1 MKLPPEQE
9 AIRAKCF
16 HPTGTFVE
24 FPKEDTEKSIPQR
37 FEKIAR
43 LYPNRIGVKTGTQQ
57 MTYSALNSAANRLA
71 EILVTQ
77 LGRGQK
83 PVGLLFPKGIAL
95 IVAILGTLKAGK
107 ICVPLDPTLPQ
118 IRISHMLENAQA
130 SLIVTNGEYLPMGES
145 FGQPRQCLNIDELN
159 YTGESKSPA
168 ISLSPDDFAY
178 IFYTSGSTGLPK
190 GVSENHRNLLFH
202 VMAET
207 NEYHLC
213 ADDRLIFLA
222 ASGRDVLRALL
233 NGACVYPFDIKKEGL
248 AGLADRLIQER
259 GTIFTSVVTAFRHFV
274 ATLSGDER
282 FPQLRLIKLVG
293 EMVHGQDVELYQKYF
308 SGDCIFVNSYG
319 PNEAGHVCHY
329 FVDKNTKVTTSSVPV
344 GYAVD
349 GKDIILLDDEDN
361 EVASGTIGQIAVR
374 SRYLSPGYW
383 RRPDLTRAKFW
394 RANSDALELIYST
407 GDLGRISPD
416 GCLVLM
422 GRQDF
427 QVKVR
432 GNRVEIAEVEMA
444 LLDLE
449 TVKEAVVVAREDTPG
464 QKRLVAYFVP
474 TIQPAPTVTSLRKR
488 LAEKLPDYM
497 IPSAFVCLDSLPVV
511 GIGKVNRQALPDPGE
526 SRPNLDTPF
535 SFPRNPVEELLAQ
548 IWAQVLALDRVGIH
562 DNFFDLGGHSLAA
575 TRVVS
580 RIFQE
585 FQLEIPLQSLL
596 QCPTVAALSAVIDE
610 YQGKKLGD
618 AELERILTEIE
629 SLSNEQAQILVN
641 DGTSRPSSK

>member
-1 MKLPPEQE
+1 MTVRVDDH
-9 AIRAKCF
+9 IRSKCF

-24 FPKEDTEKSIPQR
+24 FPKEDTEKSIPER
-37 FEKIAR
+37 FEKIVR
-43 LYPNRIGVKTGTQQ
+43 MYPNRIGVKARTQQ
-57 MTYSALNSAANRLA
+57 MTYAELNDVANRLA
-71 EILVTQ
+71 DILVAQ
-77 LGRGQK
+77 LGGGQG
-83 PVGLLFPKGIAL
+83 PVGLLFPKGIPL

-107 ICVPLDPTLPQ
+107 ICVPLDPSLPQ
-118 IRISHMLENAQA
+118 SRISHMLENAQVG
-130 SLIVTNGEYLPMGES
+130 LIVTDGDYLSMGEN
-145 FGQPRQCLNIDELN
+145 FGQPRRCLNIDELN
-159 YTGESKSPA
+159 CTGESKGPA

-202 VMAET
+202 IMAET
-207 NEYHLC
+207 NEYRLC

-222 ASGRDVLRALL
+222 ASGRDILRALL

-248 AGLADRLIQER
+248 IGLADWFIQENI
-259 GTIFTSVVTAFRHFV
+259 TVFNSVVTAFRHFV
-274 ATLSGDER
+274 ATLSGNEQ
-282 FPQLRLIKLVG
+282 FPDLRLVKLVG

-308 SGDCIFVNSYG
+308 SPDCIFVNSYG

-329 FVDKNTKVTTSSVPV
+329 FVDKSTKITTSSVPV
-344 GYAVD
+344 GYAID

-361 EVASGTIGQIAVR
+361 EVPSGTIGQIAVR

-383 RRPDLTRAKFW
+383 HRPDLTRAKFR
-394 RANSDALELIYST
+394 RANSDALERIYST
-407 GDLGRISPD
+407 GDLGRIGPD
-416 GCLVLM
+416 GSLVLM

-432 GNRVEIAEVEMA
+432 GYRVEIAEVEMA

-449 TVKEAVVVAREDTPG
+449 TVKEAVVVAREDTSD
-464 QKRLVAYFVP
+464 QKRLVAYLVP
-474 TIQPAPTVTSLRKR
+474 TTQPAPTVTSLRQR
-488 LAEKLPDYM
+488 LADKLPDYM
-497 IPSAFVCLDSLPVV
+497 IPSAFVYLDALPVI
-511 GIGKVNRQALPDPGE
+511 GIGKVNRQALPDPGA

-535 SFPRNPVEELLAQ
+535 ALPGSPVEERLAQ

-580 RIFQE
+580 RILQE

-596 QCPTVAALSAVIDE
+596 QCPTVAALAAVINE

-641 DGTSRPSSK
+641 DGMSRPSSK

>member
-1 MKLPPEQE
+1 
-9 AIRAKCF
+9 
-16 HPTGTFVE
+16 
-24 FPKEDTEKSIPQR
+24 
-37 FEKIAR
+37 
-43 LYPNRIGVKTGTQQ
+43 
-57 MTYSALNSAANRLA
+57 
-71 EILVTQ
+71 
-77 LGRGQK
+77 
-83 PVGLLFPKGIAL
+83 
-95 IVAILGTLKAGK
+95 
-107 ICVPLDPTLPQ
+107 
-118 IRISHMLENAQA
+118 
-130 SLIVTNGEYLPMGES
+130 
-145 FGQPRQCLNIDELN
+145 
-159 YTGESKSPA
+159 
-168 ISLSPDDFAY
+168 
-178 IFYTSGSTGLPK
+178 
-190 GVSENHRNLLFH
+190 
-202 VMAET
+202 MAET

-213 ADDRLIFLA
+213 ADDRVMFLA

-248 AGLADRLIQER
+248 AGLADWLIQER
-259 GTIFTSVVTAFRHFV
+259 VTIFNSVVTAFRHFV
-274 ATLSGDER
+274 ATLSGNEQ

-308 SGDCIFVNSYG
+308 SADCIFVNSYG

-329 FVDKNTKVTTSSVPV
+329 FVDKNTQVTTSSVPV

-361 EVASGTIGQIAVR
+361 EVALGTVGQIAVR
-374 SRYLSPGYW
+374 SCYLSPGYW
-383 RRPDLTRAKFW
+383 RRPDLTRAKFR
-394 RANSDALELIYST
+394 RANSDALEWIYFT
-407 GDLGRISPD
+407 GDLGRIGPD

-464 QKRLVAYFVP
+464 QKRLVAYLVP
-474 TIQPAPTVTSLRKR
+474 TAQPAPTVTSLRKR

-497 IPSAFVCLDSLPVV
+497 IPSAFVCLDALPVI

-526 SRPNLDTPF
+526 SRPNLDTAF
-535 SFPRNPVEELLAQ
+535 ALPRSPAEEVLAG

-580 RIFQE
+580 RIIQE
-585 FQLEIPLQSLL
+585 FQLEISLQSLL
-596 QCPTVAALSAVIDE
+596 QCPTVAALAAVINE
-610 YQGKKLGD
+610 HHGKKLDD
-618 AELERILTEIE
+618 AQLEQILTEVE
-629 SLSNEQAQILVN
+629 SLSNEQARQLVN
-641 DGTSRPSSK
+641 GGTSRL